1 MLQDDILCLVFGHP
15 LAHYF
20 LFEPK
25 THTNT
30 TSYTTFPSGYP
41 SATLLSQTPVPE
53 VRRISPR
60 ERSVF
65 SVRYRCLCE
74 IIASGGREGKHSYF
88 DFLSDFT
95 LFVCDSLWL
104 LYYLYHYLVI
114 NPSTRPFYIYQLFL
128 SISLPQLIFIF
139 QFFIVNRSLFFQSH
153 FLFLIPAHS
162 FIYFSLFPLLPFP
175 PP

>member
-25 THTNT
+25 TPQNT

-74 IIASGGREGKHSYF
+74 IIASGGREGKHTYF
-88 DFLSDFT
+88 CFI
-95 LFVCDSLWL
+95 LFVM
-104 LYYLYHYLVI
+104 LVI
-114 NPSTRPFYIYQLFL
+114 AYDSCTTSLTISL
-128 SISLPQLIFIF
+128 SIPPDVPSIYFNYF
-139 QFFIVNRSLFFQSH
+139 SRSLFLNLFSSSN
-153 FLFLIPAHS
+153 LFL
-162 FIYFSLFPLLPFP
+162 
-175 PP
+175 